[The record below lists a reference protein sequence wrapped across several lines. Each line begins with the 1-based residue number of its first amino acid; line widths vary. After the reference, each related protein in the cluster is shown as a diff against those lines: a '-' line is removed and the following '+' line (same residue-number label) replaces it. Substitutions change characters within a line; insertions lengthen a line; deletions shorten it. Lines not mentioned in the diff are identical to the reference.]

1 MKDGMRESAY
11 HSEED
16 EPAVGDDEEA
26 DWEEMQIRKAMNK
39 VQMSEAAANMA
50 VEQQMANQAYLAG
63 PGTGLYSQVT
73 SEATTLH
80 CFGATKLTNL

>member
-11 HSEED
+11 HSEEE
-16 EPAVGDDEEA
+16 EPVEGDDEEEEA

-39 VQMSEAAANMA
+39 VQMSEAAAHIA

-73 SEATTLH
+73 YP
-80 CFGATKLTNL
+80 

>member
-16 EPAVGDDEEA
+16 EPAEGDDEEA